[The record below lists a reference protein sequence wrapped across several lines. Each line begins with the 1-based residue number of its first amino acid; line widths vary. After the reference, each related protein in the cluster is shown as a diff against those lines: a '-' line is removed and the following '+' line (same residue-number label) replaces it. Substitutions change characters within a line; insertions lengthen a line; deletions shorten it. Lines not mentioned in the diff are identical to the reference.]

1 MKFKIV
7 EMDGGP
13 PYGLIGKL
21 ALMFIFVVLV
31 ALIYHAVMLQ
41 IRYRR
46 LWRFSQ
52 LLGQPVL
59 TQIETGKWEPA
70 ELSSWRE
77 IKDPKFMTMVEAL
90 RQEIRGRGPMSVTAA
105 INQGLDLLA
114 GPFKRMTYH
123 IQVLGWSACLIGWL
137 GVVSEI
143 RPGFRALA
151 QIKDVKFAPVAQLIA
166 DAIPLHL
173 YGLIVGIA
181 CLWVSSFA
189 RSRLSFIHQDLSNR
203 ILAASV
209 KRAD

>member
-31 ALIYHAVMLQ
+31 ALIYHAIMLQ
-41 IRYRR
+41 IHYRR

-52 LLGQPVL
+52 LLGRPVL

-77 IKDPKFMTMVEAL
+77 IKDAKFTTMVEAL
-90 RQEIRGRGPMSVTAA
+90 RPEFSGRGPMSVTTA

-123 IQVLGWSACLIGWL
+123 LKVLGWSTCLIGYL
-137 GVVSEI
+137 GLLSEI
-143 RPGFRALA
+143 RHMFLSLIPDTKLTVIA
-151 QIKDVKFAPVAQLIA
+151 QFVAQVM
-166 DAIPLHL
+166 PLQL
-173 YGLIVGIA
+173 YGLAVGIA
-181 CLWVSSFA
+181 CLLVSGIA

-203 ILAASV
+203 ILAASI
-209 KRAD
+209 KKAD